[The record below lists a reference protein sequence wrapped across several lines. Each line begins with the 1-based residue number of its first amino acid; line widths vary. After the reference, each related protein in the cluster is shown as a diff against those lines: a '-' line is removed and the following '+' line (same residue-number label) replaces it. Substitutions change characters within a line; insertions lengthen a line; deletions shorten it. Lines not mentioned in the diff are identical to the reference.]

1 MAGEL
6 RARRRQLNLDRSH
19 KALLICD
26 FASQHSSKKY
36 RHLKEQWM
44 LQHNAETFIHSAIMF
59 VPSLLRSLWSYGVNI
74 NVMCIY
80 IYNCLAFCT
89 EQICGPRC
97 CWHTWCEDI
106 VTGDSEEVQIPGG
119 WGAAGGPNDGFH
131 QYWHQLCGAYHRLA
145 VCWGSSPGLRKRM
158 DELHLSTQGSVATRS
173 GLIKSTYIYI
183 YMLHD
188 TELYKCSLYT

>member
-1 MAGEL
+1 MMSFLEHMAGEL

-44 LQHNAETFIHSAIMF
+44 LQHNA
-59 VPSLLRSLWSYGVNI
+59 
-74 NVMCIY
+74 
-80 IYNCLAFCT
+80 
-89 EQICGPRC
+89 
-97 CWHTWCEDI
+97 DI
-106 VTGDSEEVQIPGG
+106 ITGDSEEVQIPGG

-145 VCWGSSPGLRKRM
+145 V
-158 DELHLSTQGSVATRS
+158 
-173 GLIKSTYIYI
+173 
-183 YMLHD
+183 
-188 TELYKCSLYT
+188 